1 MLEGVYINTPEFQKL
16 RKQLQA
22 HFAGS
27 TGVLPR
33 DITVEKTSD
42 GYSVVLRPEIPIDAY
57 KVEVSLESDTDS
69 N

>member
-1 MLEGVYINTPEFQKL
+1 MLEGVYIDTPEFRKF

-22 HFAGS
+22 YFAGS
-27 TGVLPR
+27 TGVPPEN
-33 DITVEKTSD
+33 ITIEKTSD

-57 KVEVSLESDTDS
+57 KVEVSLESDADS